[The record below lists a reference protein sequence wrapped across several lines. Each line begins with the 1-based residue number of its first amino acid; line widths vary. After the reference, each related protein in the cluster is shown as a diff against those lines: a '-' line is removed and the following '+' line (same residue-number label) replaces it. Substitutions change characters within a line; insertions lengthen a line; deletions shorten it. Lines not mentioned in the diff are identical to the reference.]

1 MSCFEFLWNKVR
13 RYLRN
18 DFRQECIPVGCVPSA
33 TVAVSRGGG
42 VRGVSAPGSRGGGGG
57 RFGEGCCR
65 RLFWSTSTPICDHP
79 VFDHLPSRTTY
90 FIFLNIENQFFPTAG
105 EGNVFKSVCQS
116 FCPGG
121 LGGWSLSLQRSVR
134 ILLECM
140 YVVNVKKESTV
151 HFGRHSMFLT
161 MTNSDFIG

>member
-1 MSCFEFLWNKVR
+1 MHSSRMRTVR
-13 RYLRN
+13 N
-18 DFRQECIPVGCVPSA
+18 S
-33 TVAVSRGGG
+33 SRLGGG
-42 VRGVSAPGSRGGGGG
+42 GGGGCLLPVGGG
-57 RFGEGCCR
+57 RFGEGGCR

-121 LGGWSLSLQRSVR
+121 WSGGSLSLQRSVR

-140 YVVNVKKESTV
+140 YVVNVKKAFHV
-151 HFGRHSMFLT
+151 P
-161 MTNSDFIG
+161 NYDKQ